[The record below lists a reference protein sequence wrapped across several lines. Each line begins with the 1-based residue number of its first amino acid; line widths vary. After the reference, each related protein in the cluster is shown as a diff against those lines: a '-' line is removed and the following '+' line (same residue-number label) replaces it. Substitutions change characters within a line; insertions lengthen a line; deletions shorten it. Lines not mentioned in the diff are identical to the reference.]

1 MLAMHLLALVLAAV
15 PLASGIS
22 QDRVEEVVADRGAS
36 LRACYEEG
44 LTRNKDLK
52 GAIAVKMTVAET
64 GRVSDAKSAAGT
76 TMPDAEVVSCVVD
89 IMKTLEFGAQDA
101 PQTVR
106 YALAFAPD
114 PPPEA
119 EK

>member
-1 MLAMHLLALVLAAV
+1 MLLFALLVAAA

-22 QDRVEEVVADRGAS
+22 QDRVEEVVADRGTA
-36 LRACYEEG
+36 LRGCYEEG
-44 LTRNKDLK
+44 LTRNKDLR
-52 GAIAVKMTVAET
+52 GAIAVKMTVAES
-64 GRVSDAKSAAGT
+64 GRVTDAKSAPGT
-76 TMPDAEVVSCVVD
+76 TMPDSAVVSCVVD
-89 IMKTLEFGAQDA
+89 IMKTLEFGAQEA

>member
-1 MLAMHLLALVLAAV
+1 MTAMHFLVVALAAV
-15 PLASGIS
+15 SLSSGIS
-22 QDRVEEVVADRGAS
+22 QERVEEVVSDRGAS

-52 GAIAVKMTVAET
+52 GSIAVKMTVADT
-64 GRVSDAKSAAGT
+64 GRVTEAKSAQGT

-89 IMKTLEFGAQDA
+89 IMKTLEFGTQEA

-106 YALAFAPD
+106 YAVAFAPD
-114 PPPEA
+114 PPEEG